1 MVNMAS
7 KKTMNVIDQKN
18 PLTTEMTGK
27 PLPLADPAPLGLIG
41 LGVAALVLGAVDLQ
55 LVSSAPSKSLMI
67 PWILFFG
74 ATAQLI
80 AGAMEFKRANIFGA
94 TVFSVY
100 ALTMYSIALTLTIN
114 NSSVVTP
121 GNLSHYAYGLI
132 GIFVFSI
139 IATVASM
146 MTNKVLFAILVAV
159 DLAVVLLIPHYLL
172 EMSAQ
177 PAGVFLILT
186 SVLSFY
192 AAAAIILNTMVG
204 RTVLPVGKPFW
215 VPNTTRTI

>member
-1 MVNMAS
+1 MAQ
-7 KKTMNVIDQKN
+7 KKVVNVIEQKGA
-18 PLTTEMTGK
+18 LTTEIAVK
-27 PLPLADPAPLGLIG
+27 ALPVADPAALGLIG

-80 AGAMEFKRANIFGA
+80 AGAMEFKRNNIFGA

-100 ALTMYSIALTLTIN
+100 AMTMYSIALTLVIN
-114 NSSVVTP
+114 NSSVLNP
-121 GNLSHYAYGLI
+121 GNLAHYAYGLI
-132 GIFVFSI
+132 GILLFSV
-139 IATVASM
+139 IATVASL
-146 MTNKVLFAILVAV
+146 MTNKVLFAILIAV
-159 DLAVVLLIPHYLL
+159 DLAVVLLIPHYLF

-192 AAAAIILNTMVG
+192 AAAAIILNTMAG
-204 RTVLPVGKPFW
+204 RTVLPVGKPLW
-215 VPNTTRTI
+215 APKNTRTI